1 MAARRRHAYMLPM
14 SIRSVLL
21 IVVLLALLIA
31 AAAISIHTWNAIG
44 ADPSSGGGGGKA
56 MSGVGIAAL
65 IGGGLGTLALGVGLM
80 FLVFFSARR
89 GYDDAADQK
98 ARPPEDR

>member
-1 MAARRRHAYMLPM
+1 
-14 SIRSVLL
+14 
-21 IVVLLALLIA
+21 
-31 AAAISIHTWNAIG
+31 
-44 ADPSSGGGGGKA
+44 

-80 FLVFFSARR
+80 SLVFFSARR

>member
-1 MAARRRHAYMLPM
+1 M

-21 IVVLLALLIA
+21 IIVLLALLIA
-31 AAAISIHTWNAIG
+31 AAAISIHTWNSIG
-44 ADPSSGGGGGKA
+44 ADPSSGGGGKG

-80 FLVFFSARR
+80 SLVFFSARR

>member
-1 MAARRRHAYMLPM
+1 MAAPRRHAYMLPM

-31 AAAISIHTWNAIG
+31 AAAISIHTWNSIG
-44 ADPSSGGGGGKA
+44 ADPSAGGQG

-80 FLVFFSARR
+80 SLVFFSARR

-98 ARPPEDR
+98 ARPPEDL